1 MVVEVAGVVVAVID
15 VVVGEV
21 IFMVIVVFMVV
32 GTENDVMGYL

>member
-21 IFMVIVVFMVV
+21 IFMVVVVFMAV

>member
-1 MVVEVAGVVVAVID
+1 MLVDVAGVVVAVIF

-21 IFMVIVVFMVV
+21 VFMAVVVFIVV